1 MSSVNKMETKPMF
14 PLIVSMAVPPLI
26 SMFMQYTY
34 NFVDC
39 MFVSWINEKA
49 LTAVSL
55 AFPIT
60 TLMVAMSIWIGV
72 GVNVLIA
79 NSLGQKNQDKA
90 DSVVTNGIILSAVMG
105 AIVTVIIL
113 LITKPFFASFT
124 DDPEIYELAVRYM
137 RVCAFLEVPS
147 MVHICIQK
155 ILQGTGNM
163 IAPMWFQI
171 AGVVLNFILDPI
183 LIFGYFGF
191 PKMGV
196 EGAAVSTVCG
206 YTLSMILAFYV
217 LIFRKQK
224 VRMKIKGFH
233 IDFKIFRDIFV
244 IGFPSFIM
252 NALGAFMTYFTNM
265 FLVLYS
271 TTAVAFFGAYF
282 KLQQIV
288 IMTLNGLVQGCIP
301 IMSYNYGAGNKQ
313 RLYQAFKYGTGIGV
327 ALTGASIVI
336 LWMFPEQILRI
347 FNASDEMMSFGIPA
361 LKIMCTSYVFAAAAT
376 MIASFMQSTKRV
388 GFSMLINIL
397 RQLVLLL
404 PFMMLLSHFIGM
416 TGIWWSFPAAE
427 TITVIFSF
435 YLYRKYPVAFSH
447 GHEQTK
453 KKHC

>member
-1 MSSVNKMETKPMF
+1 MDSVNKMETKPMF

-39 MFVSWINEKA
+39 MFVSWISEKA

-90 DSVVTNGIILSAVMG
+90 DSVVTNGIILSAAMG
-105 AIVTVIIL
+105 VIVTIIIL

-124 DDPEIYELAVRYM
+124 DDPEIYNLAVRYM
-137 RVCAFLEVPS
+137 RICAFLEVSS

-191 PKMGV
+191 PKMGI

-206 YTLSMILAFYV
+206 YTFSMILAFYV
-217 LIFRKQK
+217 LLFRKQK
-224 VRMKIKGFH
+224 VKMKIKGFH
-233 IDFKIFRDIFV
+233 IDFKIFKDIFV

-252 NALGAFMTYFTNM
+252 NALGAFMTYFTNT

-288 IMTLNGLVQGCIP
+288 IMTLNGLIQGCIP
-301 IMSYNYGAGNKQ
+301 IMSYNYGAGNKP
-313 RLYQAFKYGTGIGV
+313 RLYQALKYGMGIGV
-327 ALTGASIVI
+327 VLTSASIVI
-336 LWMFPEQILRI
+336 FWMFPEQILKI

-388 GFSMLINIL
+388 GFSLAINIL

-404 PFMMLLSHFIGM
+404 PFMMILSHFVGM
-416 TGIWWSFPAAE
+416 TGIWWSFLAAE
-427 TITVIFSF
+427 VITVIFSF
-435 YLYRKYPVAFSH
+435 YLYRRYPVGFSNDF
-447 GHEQTK
+447 EQSK
-453 KKHC
+453 KEFC

>member
-1 MSSVNKMETKPMF
+1 MSGVNKMETKPMF

-39 MFVSWINEKA
+39 MFVSWISEKA

-113 LITKPFFASFT
+113 LITEPFFASFT
-124 DDPEIYELAVRYM
+124 DDPEIYALAVRYM
-137 RVCAFLEVPS
+137 RVCAFLEVSS

-224 VRMKIKGFH
+224 VRMKIKDFH
-233 IDFKIFRDIFV
+233 LDLKIFRDIFV

-313 RLYQAFKYGTGIGV
+313 RLYQALKYGTGIGV
-327 ALTGASIVI
+327 ALTGASII
-336 LWMFPEQILRI
+336 IFWMFPEQILRI

-404 PFMMLLSHFIGM
+404 PFMMMLSHFIGM
-416 TGIWWSFPAAE
+416 TGIWWSFPVAE

-435 YLYRKYPVAFSH
+435 YLYRKYPVGFSH
-447 GHEQTK
+447 GREQI
-453 KKHC
+453 

>member
-1 MSSVNKMETKPMF
+1 MNNINKMETKPMF

-39 MFVSWINEKA
+39 MFVSWIGEKE

-60 TLMVAMSIWIGV
+60 TLMIAMSIWIGV

-79 NSLGQKNQDKA
+79 DNLGQKKQDRA
-90 DSVVTNGIILSAVMG
+90 DSVVTNGIILSVIMG
-105 AIVTVIIL
+105 ILVTGIVF

-124 DDPEIYELAVRYM
+124 DDPEIYNLSVRYM
-137 RVCAFLEVPS
+137 RICAFLEVSS

-163 IAPMWFQI
+163 IGPMWFQI

-191 PKMGV
+191 PKMGI
-196 EGAAVSTVCG
+196 EGAAISTVCG
-206 YTLSMILAFYV
+206 YTLSMILAFFV

-224 VRMKIKGFH
+224 VKIKIKGFC
-233 IDFKIFRDIFV
+233 IDVKILKDIFL

-252 NALGAFMTYFTNM
+252 NALGAFMSYFTNI
-265 FLVLYS
+265 FLVMYS

-282 KLQQIV
+282 KLQQVV

-301 IMSYNYGAGNKQ
+301 IMSYNYGAKNMQ
-313 RLYQAFKYGTGIGV
+313 RLHKAFKYGTGIGV
-327 ALTGASIVI
+327 GLTGFSII
-336 LWMFPEQILRI
+336 IFWMFPEQILKI
-347 FNASDEMMSFGIPA
+347 FNASGQMMSFGVPA

-376 MIASFMQSTKRV
+376 MTASFMQSTKRV
-388 GFSMLINIL
+388 GFSLAINIL

-404 PFMMLLSHFIGM
+404 PFMWGLSYFMGM
-416 TGIWWSFPAAE
+416 KGIWWSFVAAE
-427 TITVIFSF
+427 VITALISA
-435 YLYRKYPVAFSH
+435 YLYRRYPVRLPA
-447 GHEQTK
+447 EPL
-453 KKHC
+453 